1 MSYSNN
7 NYNNFVNTDLVNL
20 QNTAT
25 NYEAAVTAHQ
35 KEEKAY
41 QTSLLN
47 PALDVGPGSSWKE
60 VGKAYN
66 MLLILLATGGSDTLA
81 GQLGVSGEVLHVQ
94 GDIAACNN
102 DLQNITHSS
111 QTGANG
117 ATDVQDE
124 MNGLDTMNS
133 VLTGSGAS
141 WYADVQQ
148 ALGGTAGGGGSTA
161 ESIDQQYVSIRQE
174 FVSAPGG
181 NPNGYYFDPSD
192 TTGTYLT
199 SFGQMQTNM
208 GQPGDIDHANEASDG
223 MVGPFNIVTSTASSA
238 NTATNEKITQ
248 EANDIKSVTS
258 FLTDMAHSQQDVI
271 KGIVNNSISR

>member
-7 NYNNFVNTDLVNL
+7 SYNNFINTDLVNL

-35 KEEKAY
+35 KEVTAY
-41 QTSLLN
+41 QDSLLN
-47 PALDVGPGSSWKE
+47 PALDVGPGSSWKA

-66 MLLILLATGGSDTLA
+66 MLLILLATGGSNTLS
-81 GQLGVSGEVLHVQ
+81 GHLGVSGEVLHVQ

-111 QTGANG
+111 QTGVNG
-117 ATDVQDE
+117 QADVTDE
-124 MNGLDTMNS
+124 MAGLDTMNNI
-133 VLTGSGAS
+133 LTGSGAP

-148 ALGGTAGGGGSTA
+148 ALGGNAGGGGSTA
-161 ESIDQQYVSIRQE
+161 SSIDQQFVSVRNE
-174 FVSAPGG
+174 FVDAPN
-181 NPNGYYFDPSD
+181 NPGAYYFDPND

-208 GQPGDIDHANEASDG
+208 GQPGDLNHANEASDG
-223 MVGPFNIVTSTASSA
+223 MVGAFNIISSTASSA

-248 EANDIKSVTS
+248 EANGLKSMTS
-258 FLTDMAHSQQDVI
+258 FVTDMAHSSQDVS
-271 KGIVNNSISR
+271 KSVVNNSISR

>member
-7 NYNNFVNTDLVNL
+7 SYNNFINTDLVNL

-25 NYEAAVTAHQ
+25 NYEAALAAHT
-35 KEEKAY
+35 KEEAKYKA
-41 QTSLLN
+41 SLLN
-47 PALDVGPGSSWKE
+47 PALDVGPGSSWQE

-66 MLLILLATGGSDTLA
+66 ALLILLATGGSNMLG

-117 ATDVQDE
+117 STDVTDE
-124 MNGLDTMNS
+124 MNGLDTMNNI
-133 VLTGSGAS
+133 LTGSGAS

-148 ALGGTAGGGGSTA
+148 ALGGSAGGGASTA
-161 ESIDQQYVSIRQE
+161 SSIDQQFVSIRQE
-174 FVSAPGG
+174 FINAPGG
-181 NPNGYYFDPSD
+181 NPSGYYFDPND
-192 TTGTYLT
+192 TTGTKLP
-199 SFGQMQTNM
+199 SFGLMQTYM
-208 GQPGDIDHANEASDG
+208 GQPGDKCSSNEASDG
-223 MVGPFNIVTSTASSA
+223 MVGAFNIISSSAASA

-248 EANDIKSVTS
+248 EANGIKSVTS
-258 FLTDMAHSQQDVI
+258 FLTDMAHSQQDVV
-271 KGIVNNSISR
+271 KGAVNNSISR